1 MQHSFKDR
9 FVSGVLSFVI
19 AVVFVLSTAIPDI
32 FNAQQTVNAATLL
45 EFDSAT
51 QVNYSTVLGRA
62 VDFGI
67 ASLAVDTAVT
77 AHVNIGA
84 ASRGAAV

>member
-32 FNAQQTVNAATLL
+32 FGHTVMAAAIPPVQ
-45 EFDSAT
+45 DSASA
-51 QVNYSTVLGRA
+51 VNYATILGRA
-62 VDFGI
+62 TDFGI
-67 ASLAVDTAVT
+67 VANEFHHENLFLN
-77 AHVNIGA
+77 HL
-84 ASRGAAV
+84 